1 MKIAFL
7 CTFLCEKDTNN
18 FIFYWLMCLFLP
30 CFFPNLIYIPGRAF
44 GQNIYRWELQYRLH
58 RNLYFFER
66 TRTHFC
72 QQLEI
77 TFFETII
84 WDKKIIYLFKSWSN
98 ILCKILCIHCIKI
111 EGLVL
116 EKTCRYKEITCGVP
130 QGSVL
135 GPISYLVQKW
145 KFQKSL
151 GWIFRNYW
159 EHHLVQ
165 ISGQYM
171 TFCKRNIFA
180 NHRIVWLLN
189 TRASWQMIL

>member
-1 MKIAFL
+1 MWKIAFR
-7 CTFLCEKDTNN
+7 CTFLCEKDTNH
-18 FIFYWLMCLFLP
+18 FIFLLVE
-30 CFFPNLIYIPGRAF
+30 GAS

-58 RNLYFFER
+58 RTLHFFER

-84 WDKKIIYLFKSWSN
+84 WDKIVIYLFKSRSN
-98 ILCKILCIHCIKI
+98 ILYKILCIHSIKI

-116 EKTCRYKEITCGVP
+116 QKTCRYKEITCGVP

>member
-1 MKIAFL
+1 MTKNDKFANICKKMKNW
-7 CTFLCEKDTNN
+7 CTWQPETCEKDTNH
-18 FIFYWLMCLFLP
+18 FIS
-30 CFFPNLIYIPGRAF
+30 
-44 GQNIYRWELQYRLH
+44 LQ
-58 RNLYFFER
+58 
-66 TRTHFC
+66 
-72 QQLEI
+72 I

-84 WDKKIIYLFKSWSN
+84 WDKIVIYLFKSRSN
-98 ILCKILCIHCIKI
+98 ILYKILCIHSIKI

-116 EKTCRYKEITCGVP
+116 QKTCRYKEITCGVP

>member
-1 MKIAFL
+1 MKKTLI
-7 CTFLCEKDTNN
+7 TSV
-18 FIFYWLMCLFLP
+18 FYWLV
-30 CFFPNLIYIPGRAF
+30 GGGS

-58 RNLYFFER
+58 RTLHFFES

-84 WDKKIIYLFKSWSN
+84 WDKILIYLFKSRSN
-98 ILCKILCIHCIKI
+98 ILYKILCIHSIKM
-111 EGLVL
+111 GLVL
-116 EKTCRYKEITCGVP
+116 QKTCRYKEITCGVP

-135 GPISYLVQKW
+135 GPISY
-145 KFQKSL
+145 
-151 GWIFRNYW
+151 
-159 EHHLVQ
+159 HHLVQ

-180 NHRIVWLLN
+180 NHRIV
-189 TRASWQMIL
+189 